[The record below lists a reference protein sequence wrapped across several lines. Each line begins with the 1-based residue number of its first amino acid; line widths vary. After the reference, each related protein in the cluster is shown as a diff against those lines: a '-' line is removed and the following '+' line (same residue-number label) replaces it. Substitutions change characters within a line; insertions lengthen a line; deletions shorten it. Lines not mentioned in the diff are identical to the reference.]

1 MNRAVGQLYDAELRL
16 AGLKTTQYS
25 LLSGVLLMGPV
36 RPSDL
41 AAGLRMDASTLT
53 RNLRPLLE
61 AGWVGL
67 GPGADGRSRLV
78 HITEAGRAKRAEAR
92 HHWRAAQDRLNHL
105 LGEDRVRALHA
116 VLDDA
121 LAQLAV
127 SPVEPE
133 AESVSACQRGE
144 GSRCS
149 GGGTKG

>member
-25 LLSGVLLMGPV
+25 LLTGVLVMGPV

-61 AGWVGL
+61 AGWVRL

-78 HITEAGRAKRAEAR
+78 HITESGRVKRAEAR

-121 LAQLAV
+121 LARLTPPQA
-127 SPVEPE
+127 EPE
-133 AESVSACQRGE
+133 ANAVDAHE
-144 GSRCS
+144 
-149 GGGTKG
+149 GGGYGGGRQG